1 MEGEIGRFR
10 RRHPTPVADAASL
23 PELNEML
30 AADAADDHRRVAAR
44 TETVGQTAAREVPL
58 LNPLPDNA
66 FEASTTLMCRAD
78 TKARI
83 CVRPSYTRCRRGWPG
98 AGCKSRW
105 ARTGSRS
112 ATPASWSPGTRS
124 LHKGSEDLVVDHY
137 LEVLTRRPGALP
149 GATALATA
157 RAMTRS
163 PPRTNGSGTPPAA
176 PVTARAPRR

>member
-1 MEGEIGRFR
+1 M
-10 RRHPTPVADAASL
+10 
-23 PELNEML
+23 
-30 AADAADDHRRVAAR
+30 RVALGADWIAVRHAGVLVAR
-44 TETVGQTAAREVPL
+44 H
-58 LNPLPDNA
+58 
-66 FEASTTLMCRAD
+66 
-78 TKARI
+78 
-83 CVRPSYTRCRRGWPG
+83 
-98 AGCKSRW
+98 
-105 ARTGSRS
+105 
-112 ATPASWSPGTRS
+112 TRS